1 MINFMGLNYGV
12 KLWEKIDIM
21 RIFLEIEMHMGMD

>member
-1 MINFMGLNYGV
+1 MGLNYGV

-21 RIFLEIEMHMGMD
+21 IIFLEIEMHMGMD

>member
-12 KLWEKIDIM
+12 KLWEKIYII
-21 RIFLEIEMHMGMD
+21 RIFLKIEMQMGMD